1 MSVAYVYERPD
12 LAALTELER
21 VLGSMAEELGAWR
34 RRCLKAEAELK
45 EAQASGGVVAPA
57 ELKESR
63 QRVID
68 LETENQALRQ
78 RIDSAKE
85 RLRVLAAR
93 LSFLEQHGG
102 GNAA

>member
-1 MSVAYVYERPD
+1 VSVAYTYDRPD
-12 LAALTELER
+12 LSALAELER
-21 VLGSMAEELGAWR
+21 VLQNMAEELAAWR
-34 RRCLKAEAELK
+34 RRTLKAEAELK
-45 EAQASGGVVAPA
+45 EAQASGGVVAGT

-78 RIDSAKE
+78 RIEAAKE

>member
-1 MSVAYVYERPD
+1 MAYVYERPD
-12 LAALTELER
+12 LAAVAELER
-21 VLGSMAEELGAWR
+21 VLGSMAEELAAWR

-45 EAQASGGVVAPA
+45 EAQASGGVVAGA

-68 LETENQALRQ
+68 LETDNQALRQ